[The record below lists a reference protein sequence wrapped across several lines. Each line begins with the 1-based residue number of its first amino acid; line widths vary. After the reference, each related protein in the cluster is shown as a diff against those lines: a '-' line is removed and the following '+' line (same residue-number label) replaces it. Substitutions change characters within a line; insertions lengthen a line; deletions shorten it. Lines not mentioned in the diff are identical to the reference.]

1 MQACM
6 ALAVSLAAA
15 SFATAEPLP
24 WDQEKVTEI
33 AAELPPDTRALRE
46 SVRRQP
52 PPTLGQAGKRA
63 FWRLH
68 DQLRSIESTSRRLHN
83 ALLAGEGHEETFP
96 STAG

>member
-33 AAELPPDTRALRE
+33 AAELPTRGRGARRDLPIYRRMITTVRDAARE
-46 SVRRQP
+46 LNRIPAQKPVEEHFE
-52 PPTLGQAGKRA
+52 TVAGVLKRIRP
-63 FWRLH
+63 FYEK
-68 DQLRSIESTSRRLHN
+68 DPVI
-83 ALLAGEGHEETFP
+83 
-96 STAG
+96 